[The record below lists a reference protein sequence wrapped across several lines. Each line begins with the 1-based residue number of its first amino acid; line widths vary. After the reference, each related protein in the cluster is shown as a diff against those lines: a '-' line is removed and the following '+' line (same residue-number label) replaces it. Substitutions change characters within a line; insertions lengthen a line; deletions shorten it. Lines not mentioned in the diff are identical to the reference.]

1 MICYCV
7 PISIPAWTGGA
18 SSGFFSEVSVG
29 VAVVGLPAAISGLA
43 SDFLDVVAAP
53 DLASVVLEE
62 ADASTGLASV
72 VLEEADASDL
82 ASVVL
87 SEKATSG
94 LASNVLVEASSFYL
108 SDFPAV
114 VEVAFSS
121 VLAASILSSCCF

>member
-62 ADASTGLASV
+62 ADAS
-72 VLEEADASDL
+72 DL